1 MDDADW
7 LAERFE
13 AQRPRLRAVAYR
25 MLGSGAEADDALQ
38 EAWLRLSRSDTSAV
52 ENMGGWLTTIVAR
65 VSLDLLRSRQS
76 RREEPAGERLPQ
88 LASGTGDADDDP
100 EHQALL
106 ADSVGLALLVVL
118 DTLTPVERLTFVLHD
133 MFDVPFDQIALIVER
148 SPATARQ
155 LASRAR
161 RRVRAAGPGRGSD
174 PARQREVVTAFLAA
188 SRRGDFA
195 ALVALLDPD
204 VALRTDTE
212 GVRLGAPEEILGA
225 QAVADVF
232 IQYAGGVRPALINGL
247 AGAVWAPGGLPRVA
261 YLFVLSD
268 GTITDVHRVANR
280 EQLAEL
286 NLVILD
292 G

>member
-1 MDDADW
+1 MDDRAW

-25 MLGSGAEADDALQ
+25 MLGSGGEADDALQ

-52 ENMGGWLTTIVAR
+52 ENMAGWLTTIVAR
-65 VSLDLLRSRQS
+65 VCLDLLRSRQS
-76 RREEPAGERLPQ
+76 RREQP
-88 LASGTGDADDDP
+88 ADDHLPEPVSDRGDGDP

-118 DTLTPVERLTFVLHD
+118 DTLTPAERLTFVLHD
-133 MFDVPFDQIALIVER
+133 MFDVPFDQIASIVDR
-148 SPATARQ
+148 SPAAARQ

-161 RRVRAAGPGRGSD
+161 RRVRAAGPGPGSD
-174 PARQREVVTAFLAA
+174 PVRQREVVTAFLAA

-204 VALRTDTE
+204 VALHTDRE
-212 GVRLGAPEEILGA
+212 GVQLGAPEEILGA

-232 IQYAGGVRPALINGL
+232 IEYAGGVRPALINGL
-247 AGAVWAPGGLPRVA
+247 AGAVWAPGGQPRVA
-261 YLFVLSD
+261 YVFTVAD

-280 EQLAEL
+280 ERLAEL
-286 NLVILD
+286 NVVILD